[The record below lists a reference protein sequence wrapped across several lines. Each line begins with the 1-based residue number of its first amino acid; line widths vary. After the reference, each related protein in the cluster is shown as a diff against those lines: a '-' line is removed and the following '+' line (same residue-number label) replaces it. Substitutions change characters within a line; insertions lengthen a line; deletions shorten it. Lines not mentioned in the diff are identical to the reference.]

1 MINRQHQRKGGGDQ
15 LVIPQ
20 SPAKRGKTE
29 LTNLLSF
36 LKRGE
41 ENETATTFMD
51 NTKYNFNFTIGHESK
66 TD

>member
-1 MINRQHQRKGGGDQ
+1 METTGAFENKS
-15 LVIPQ
+15 IPE
-20 SPAKRGKTE
+20 SPAKRGETE

-36 LKRGE
+36 SKRGE